1 MASKKTTKSNTPRLR
16 LTVRHAL
23 ADLYVLLMFTFFPI
37 FLSSFYSAAR
47 RDKFWVFLILT
58 CIAGVSV
65 GIISIVDAFSK
76 NSAYNQKLNT
86 YRDPFRISATDIAF
100 AAFLLISLISTLTSG
115 RIAHCM
121 MGLSE
126 SNSGRNMGLITI
138 ALLFAGY
145 MVISR
150 FFFFKKYIFYGIFA
164 GITVVSFLAILNYY
178 YIDPLEIFEAYKNS
192 SNYETVLKDFTS
204 TIGNKNYLS
213 AFICVALPFSIGVAI
228 TSNNLVTK
236 IIAYA
241 STGLQFMGLIVATSD
256 GGFLGFLFM
265 LIMLFILV
273 CRNPKVLSKF
283 FFALAVMSA
292 SAKILRLFDVIM
304 QEKSKG
310 YTSFSALFLKG
321 PLCYI
326 LFVVCASLAVI
337 MYFISKKTQNKLFP
351 KPVMYIFI
359 GLFGLGVVGV
369 IALIVNYTFIN
380 TEETLS
386 GFKRFFRFDEYWG
399 THRGYFWIRTFDVFK
414 DEMNFWQKLFGTGP
428 DTYFYSFKSFFPEL
442 SKKFGESSTNSAH
455 NVYLNNL
462 VTHGILGLAAYLAL
476 VISSVVL
483 TVKRAKFN
491 PLALVCFCVIVT
503 YAAQDFVNIA
513 NAVNVPLYFIFIAL
527 SESTLLKA
535 NSAEHLAEEKY

>member
-1 MASKKTTKSNTPRLR
+1 MASKKSTNSNTPRLR

-47 RDKFWVFLILT
+47 RDKFWVFLLLT
-58 CIAGVSV
+58 GIAGVSV

-76 NSAYNQKLNT
+76 NSTYNQKLNT
-86 YRDPFRISATDIAF
+86 YRDPFKISVTDIAF
-100 AAFLLISLISTLTSG
+100 AAFVGISVISSLTSG
-115 RIAHCM
+115 RLGHCM

-150 FFFFKKYIFYGIFA
+150 FFFFKKYVFYGIFA
-164 GITVVSFLAILNYY
+164 GITVVSLLAIINYY
-178 YIDPLEIFEAYKNS
+178 YMDPLGIFEAYKNS

-213 AFICVALPFSIGVAI
+213 AFICVALPFSLGVAL
-228 TSNNLVTK
+228 TSNNLVMK
-236 IIAYA
+236 IIAYT
-241 STGLQFMGLIVATSD
+241 STGIQFMGLIVATSD

-265 LIMLFILV
+265 LAFLFVMLS
-273 CRNPKVLSKF
+273 RNPKMLSKY
-283 FFALAVMSA
+283 FFALAIMGA

-304 QEKSKG
+304 KENSKG
-310 YTSFSALFLKG
+310 YSSFSALFLRG
-321 PLCYI
+321 PLSYI
-326 LFVVCASLAVI
+326 LIVICAALAVI
-337 MYFISKKTQNKLFP
+337 MYFVSKKTQNKLFP
-351 KPVMYIFI
+351 KPVMFI
-359 GLFGLGVVGV
+359 VLGIMVLGIVGI

-380 TEETLS
+380 TEEALT

-414 DEMNFWQKLFGTGP
+414 DNMNFWQKLFGTGP
-428 DTYFYSFKSFFPEL
+428 DTYFYAFKSFFPEL

-462 VTHGILGLAAYLAL
+462 VTHGILGLAAYLTL

-491 PLALVCFCVIVT
+491 PIALVCLCVIVT

-513 NAVNVPLYFIFIAL
+513 NAVNTPLYFIFIAL
-527 SESTLLKA
+527 SEATLLKA
-535 NSAEHLAEEKY
+535 NSSEHLAVEKY